1 VGARKQQEDLPV
13 NQLEKQ
19 VGHVLAAIRAKPA
32 RRKQIL
38 SVYMVNFF
46 GAVKET
52 IRRQGR
58 IMSFYV
64 IMADPVDFGIPP
76 VTGEVT
82 SRAKEMNAEALVW
95 VEGFQSV
102 RDISDVIYHVA
113 LSAPSLGV
121 VGWVLKVKLS
131 DGRVEFTREMPY
143 HFQSP
148 ETAKT
153 LGELVEMVE
162 GQ

>member
-1 VGARKQQEDLPV
+1 MI
-13 NQLEKQ
+13 QLGKQ
-19 VGHVLAAIRAKPA
+19 VGQVLAAIRAKPD

-38 SVYMVNFF
+38 SVYITNFF

-64 IMADPVDFGIPP
+64 IMADPVDFGVPP
-76 VTGEVT
+76 ITDEVT
-82 SRAKEMNAEALVW
+82 SRARQVKAEALVW
-95 VEGFQSV
+95 VEGFQSMK
-102 RDISDVIYHVA
+102 DISDVIYHVA

-131 DGRVEFTREMPY
+131 DGKVEFTRELPY
-143 HFQSP
+143 RFDRP
-148 ETAKT
+148 EQAKT

-162 GQ
+162 DRKA